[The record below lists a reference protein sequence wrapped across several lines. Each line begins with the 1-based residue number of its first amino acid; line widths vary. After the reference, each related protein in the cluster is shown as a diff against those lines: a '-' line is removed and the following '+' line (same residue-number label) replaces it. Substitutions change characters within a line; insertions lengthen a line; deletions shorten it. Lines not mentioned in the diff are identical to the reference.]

1 MARLLAAL
9 GIGILFGLGLAVSRM
24 VNPAK
29 VLGFLD
35 VTGSWDPS
43 LILVMAGALAVT
55 TLTFPRILRQ
65 DRPVFD
71 RAFIVAAKS
80 QIDARLL
87 GGAVIFG
94 VGWGLVGF
102 CPGPAV
108 AALAYG
114 QSETTIFLAAMLAGM
129 WLYRV
134 LLRLSGMWAAG

>member
-1 MARLLAAL
+1 MARLLVAL
-9 GIGILFGLGLAVSRM
+9 GTGILFGLGLAVSHM

-35 VTGSWDPS
+35 VTGNWDPS

-55 TLTFPRILRQ
+55 TLAFPRILRQ
-65 DRPVFD
+65 SRPAFD
-71 RAFIVAAKS
+71 RAFVVAAKG
-80 QIDARLL
+80 QIDMRLI
-87 GGAVIFG
+87 GGSVIFG
-94 VGWGLVGF
+94 IGWGLVGF

-114 QSETTIFLAAMLAGM
+114 HLESVIFLAAMLAGM

-134 LLRLSGMWAAG
+134 LPRVSGLPAAG

>member
-1 MARLLAAL
+1 MPRLFVAL
-9 GIGILFGLGLAVSRM
+9 GTGILFGVGLAVSNM

-55 TLTFPRILRQ
+55 SLTFPRILRQ
-65 DRPVFD
+65 SGPILDS
-71 RAFIVAAKS
+71 AFIVAAKS
-80 QIDARLL
+80 QIDTRLI
-87 GGAVIFG
+87 GGSVIFG
-94 VGWGLVGF
+94 VGWGLVGL

-114 QSETTIFLAAMLAGM
+114 NLEPAIFLVAMLAGM

-134 LLRLSGMWAAG
+134 IPNASGLSTAG